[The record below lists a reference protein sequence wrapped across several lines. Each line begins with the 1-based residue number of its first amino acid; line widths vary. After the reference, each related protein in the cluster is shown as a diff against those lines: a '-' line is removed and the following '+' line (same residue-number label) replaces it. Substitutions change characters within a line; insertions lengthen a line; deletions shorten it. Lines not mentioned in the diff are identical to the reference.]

1 MKIVTCR
8 GRGEGGG
15 GGEKKREVKGDSLMK
30 SYITLVSVHL
40 VFKILACD
48 KIYLNVLFLNNDQ
61 FKKRGKILI
70 FRVHQGLIRL
80 TMWLSHRR
88 KENVLIYSYGSEKI
102 K

>member
-15 GGEKKREVKGDSLMK
+15 GERKREVKGDSLMK

-48 KIYLNVLFLNNDQ
+48 NRRFSVLFLENDQ
-61 FKKRGKILI
+61 FKKGEK
-70 FRVHQGLIRL
+70 F
-80 TMWLSHRR
+80 
-88 KENVLIYSYGSEKI
+88 SYFMFI
-102 K
+102 KA

>member
-15 GGEKKREVKGDSLMK
+15 GERKREVKEDSLMK

-40 VFKILACD
+40 VFKILAFD

-61 FKKRGKILI
+61 FKKREK
-70 FRVHQGLIRL
+70 F
-80 TMWLSHRR
+80 
-88 KENVLIYSYGSEKI
+88 SYFVFTKA
-102 K
+102 

>member
-8 GRGEGGG
+8 GRGGG

-61 FKKRGKILI
+61 FKKGEK
-70 FRVHQGLIRL
+70 F
-80 TMWLSHRR
+80 
-88 KENVLIYSYGSEKI
+88 SYFMFI
-102 K
+102 KA